1 MAVLLTVFA
10 IYTSFTPGGPG
21 DLLAIYHRADSL
33 FHLTNNTPATD
44 SMALIGFEAVIAG
57 IQSSSGR
64 NGADTLLTEAL
75 LRKGILLDAAANY
88 ARATTAYREVLAHD
102 LHNDS
107 MTFVA
112 EVYAGTA
119 YYNLNNFDSANY
131 FLLRAETLVGRYGDR
146 DDEVRLYNTLGVLYY
161 DNGDY
166 RQGKDYFDR
175 ALGMVREKRPVDMS
189 STVSLQTNI
198 ATSFFRL
205 GEYQEALA
213 IYRQLTSYRPLHDY
227 IYMNMGRAYVG
238 ANDFRAALAC
248 FRQVDAH
255 KLPGVWNEMADAQ
268 SRLGRPDS
276 CGWYLSRLQTMAR
289 MYPDRL
295 NSLDLGINALYAAG
309 SLSGQE
315 QYEQALATLQK
326 AICIFSLG
334 FRDSSIYSNPQ
345 SFTGTFAY
353 YRLFDALVEKAGIF
367 GLLYKRRSD
376 DKYLKACY
384 AAYASALSLLR
395 HIEKS
400 YATDE
405 AKLFLKKKG
414 GPVYS
419 GALDVCLQLY
429 RLHPDKDY
437 LEQAFLISEKSKASV
452 ITANLRE
459 GSFTNVSAAG
469 RDLLQKVYNCKY
481 NIARLNV
488 RSEAAKD
495 SGEIAALA
503 REEEGD
509 ELELS
514 RLQKALERNGEYYRL
529 KYGDASPGVTEL
541 QGQLQGGQAL
551 ISLYAAGGAVHVF
564 VITSKSFSYT
574 RIDSMVALQSDVE
587 AWLDALRGTGDG
599 RRFAGDAVGR
609 RLYERLIKPIKAL
622 ARESEWIII
631 PDGFLYLLPW
641 ESLPADESDASNES
655 NESNVSGRRRLV
667 ETTTISYRWS
677 SRLLGGEQG
686 DGGTRILSFAPFTA
700 RGDKDFNRLP
710 ASAAEISGLTGTQYL
725 DGSATKSQF
734 LRTAGNY
741 PIIHLATH
749 AVSSMDNAAASFIA
763 FYPGKDSLEDRLFL
777 EELYGLNLRGTS
789 LVVISACETG
799 RGEVVAQEGVIS
811 LARAFTYAGVGSTI
825 NSLWKADDEA
835 TCFIIRRFYIHLQEG
850 ETKARALQLAK
861 IDYLKSD
868 APDKSPAYWAHLVL
882 TGDSSPLYER
892 GFDWK
897 WLLLLAPVAAGIVVV
912 VRRRAGGGS
921 KVQVSRERKKKKS
934 AI

>member
-1 MAVLLTVFA
+1 MVRRTAVLLTLFA
-10 IYTSFTPGGPG
+10 IYTSFTPGGRGGPDDPG
-21 DLLAIYHRADSL
+21 DLLSIYHRADSL
-33 FHLTNNTPATD
+33 FRLTNNTPTTD
-44 SMALIGFEAVIAG
+44 SMALIGFGTVIAG
-57 IQSSSGR
+57 IQSSPGR
-64 NGADTLLTEAL
+64 KSTDTLLTGAL
-75 LRKGILLDAAANY
+75 LRKGILLDASANY
-88 ARATTAYREVLAHD
+88 GGATCAYREVLAHD
-102 LHNDS
+102 PQNDS
-107 MTFVA
+107 LAFVA

-131 FLLRAETLVGRYGDR
+131 FLHRAETFVGRYRDR

-166 RQGKDYFDR
+166 RQGKDYFDH
-175 ALGMVREKRPVDMS
+175 ALVMVREKRPVDMS
-189 STVSLQTNI
+189 SAISLQTNI

-205 GEYQEALA
+205 GQYREALA
-213 IYRQLTSYRPLHDY
+213 IYRQLTSYQPLHDD
-227 IYMNMGRAYVG
+227 IYMNMGRAYAG
-238 ANDFRAALAC
+238 AGDFPAALAC

-268 SRLGRPDS
+268 DRLGRSDS
-276 CGWYLSRLQTMAR
+276 CGLYLHRLQTMAR

-295 NSLDLGINALYAAG
+295 NSLDLGINALYEAG
-309 SLSGQE
+309 WLSGKE
-315 QYEQALATLQK
+315 QYEEALTTLQK

-334 FRDSSIYSNPQ
+334 FRDKSIYSNPQ

-353 YRLFDALVEKAGIF
+353 YRLFDALVAKAGIF
-367 GLLYKRRSD
+367 GLLYKRGSD
-376 DKYLKACY
+376 EKYLKACY
-384 AAYASALSLLR
+384 AAFASALSLLR

-405 AKLFLKKKG
+405 AKLFLKKKS

-459 GSFTNVSAAG
+459 GSFTSVSASG
-469 RDLLQKVYNCKY
+469 RDLLQKVDNCKY

-514 RLQKALERNGEYYRL
+514 RLQKALEQNGEYYQL
-529 KYGDASPGVTEL
+529 KYGDASPGVTDL
-541 QGQLQGGQAL
+541 QGQLQVGQAL
-551 ISLYAAGGAVHVF
+551 ISLFAAGGAVHVF
-564 VITSKSFSYT
+564 VITRKSFNYT
-574 RIDSMVALQSDVE
+574 RVDSMVALQSDVE
-587 AWLDALRGTGDG
+587 AWLDALRGSGEG
-599 RRFAGDAVGR
+599 RRIGGEAVGR
-609 RLYERLIKPIKAL
+609 RLYQRLIRPIQAL
-622 ARESEWIII
+622 AGESEWIII

-641 ESLPADESDASNES
+641 ESLPADERGE
-655 NESNVSGRRRLV
+655 RRLV

-677 SRLLGGEQG
+677 SRLLGGEQT
-686 DGGTRILSFAPFTA
+686 DAATRILSFAPFAT

-710 ASAAEISGLTGTQYL
+710 ASATEIAGLTGTQYL
-725 DGSATKSQF
+725 DGSATKAQF
-734 LRTAGNY
+734 LCDAGNF

-749 AVSSMDNAAASFIA
+749 AVSSMDNAATSFIA

-777 EELYGLNLRGTS
+777 EELYGLNLRGTR

-811 LARAFTYAGVGSTI
+811 LARAFAYAGAGSTI

-835 TCFIIRRFYIHLQEG
+835 TCYLIQRFYIHLREG

-868 APDKSPAYWAHLVL
+868 ALDKSPAYWAHLVL
-882 TGDSSPLYER
+882 TGDSSPLYRR
-892 GFDWK
+892 GFGWK
-897 WLLLLAPVAAGIVVV
+897 WLLVLVPVAAGVVVV
-912 VRRRAGGGS
+912 VRRRG
-921 KVQVSRERKKKKS
+921 RKKKS